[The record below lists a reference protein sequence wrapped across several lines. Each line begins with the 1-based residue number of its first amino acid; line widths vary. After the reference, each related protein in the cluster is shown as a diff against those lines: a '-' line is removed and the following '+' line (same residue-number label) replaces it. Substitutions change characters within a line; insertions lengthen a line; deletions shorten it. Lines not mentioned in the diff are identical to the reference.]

1 LHDLIPLGPALP
13 GALTMAEIELPT
25 NQEAVRAVLRGIL
38 SAVNLTYRRPS
49 RSQPPP

>member
-1 LHDLIPLGPALP
+1 MHDLIPLGPALP
-13 GALTMAEIELPT
+13 ALTMAEIELPT